1 MAGDSCRR
9 QECPMLRYH
18 ARRGVSLVAVQ
29 AALLA
34 SSSGVFAQNSNT
46 VLPAVTVE
54 APQAARPKP
63 AVTRPSRLR
72 SASAGRAVRRVTPNA
87 NVSAPTQGRT
97 VTARAA
103 RDGLNQSPAGQTAT
117 TIDRSQFDNRPSFS
131 VSDVLRDSP
140 GISIKQGNGPR
151 DFGISIRGSNARN
164 GFGIRNLVIF
174 DDGFPVTQPD
184 GLSRSDLI
192 DPHAYAAIDVI
203 RGPSSALY
211 GNYATGGALNF
222 RTRPG
227 GTIDGVEYGVDGGSY
242 GYLNNYLAAGKKVG
256 NFEGSLFASDTRGDG
271 YIGNSWFNTQTVN
284 FLGTLKATPDDRFTV
299 KIINNDLSA
308 RLPIR
313 QSLNQFYT
321 NPFQQG
327 CTTGAAAA
335 AGCPA
340 VSLFKNGFNARI
352 GVVDDKDTETAT
364 QAGLGRND
372 RRTIVGGRWEHD
384 FDNSTTWRNQFVFD
398 DRNISQPTGTTTA
411 IGDFPSYNY
420 MSDITKRGE
429 ILGMD
434 STTLV
439 GAWYNTLVASSDTR
453 NVMPGGNATLGLLQA
468 NTFSDTSNYG
478 VRAREELKLTPDLT
492 AIAGIGWE
500 TTVLKGINTV
510 YKYNTFNVPV
520 ATIPPATRADRK
532 IENTAPELA
541 LLYRLNQEWQFRGR
555 VATGYGTPQV
565 SNLFVLPNG
574 DFGNNTQLQT
584 QTNVG
589 YDLGFDWT
597 PGNAV
602 KLSATAF
609 YEFFRNE
616 LVSQAVSNPSA
627 SNATYMFNAPR
638 SEHRGIELAADWKF
652 YPGWRFVAAYTYLDE
667 VYTEYVENITNV
679 AIFSFNRAG
688 NKIPGIS
695 PNELTA
701 RVGYDEFA
709 GPLAGLGGFV
719 EVQWKDSFYM
729 DNANLLKAPGYE
741 LVNVNVHYKTD
752 LVSDTF
758 RSLNLF
764 LEVRNVLD
772 RTYVA
777 SANNI
782 TNTVTTAGLQNP
794 ASVLANTTGSI
805 YAGSPRTFVAGMKV
819 AFK

>member
-1 MAGDSCRR
+1 MSRIR
-9 QECPMLRYH
+9 MLSGASLPVLCGVLSSISSNAH
-18 ARRGVSLVAVQ
+18 AQ
-29 AALLA
+29 AAP
-34 SSSGVFAQNSNT
+34 QT
-46 VLPAVTVE
+46 LPAVSVE
-54 APQAARPKP
+54 APQAVRPKP
-63 AVTRPSRLR
+63 AIRHSRPR
-72 SASAGRAVRRVTPNA
+72 SASAARSTRQPAAGSTADA
-87 NVSAPTQGRT
+87 SAQNRT
-97 VTARAA
+97 VTASAA
-103 RDGLNQSPAGQTAT
+103 RDGLNQAPAGQTAT
-117 TIDRSQFDNRPSFS
+117 TIDRSQFNNRPAFS

-192 DPHAYAAIDVI
+192 DPHAYGAIDVV
-203 RGPSSALY
+203 RGPSSSLY

-313 QSLNQFYT
+313 SSLNQYYQ

-327 CTTGAAAA
+327 CATGATAA
-335 AGCPA
+335 AGCGT
-340 VSLFKNGFNARI
+340 VTLFNNGFNTAA
-352 GVVDDKDTETAT
+352 GTDKETAV

-384 FDNSTTWRNQFVFD
+384 FDNTTTWRNQFTFD
-398 DRNISQPTGTTTA
+398 DRNISQPTGSTSA

-420 MSDITKRGE
+420 MSDLTKRGE
-429 ILGMD
+429 ILGLE
-434 STTLV
+434 STAFF
-439 GAWYNTLVASSDTR
+439 GAFYNTLTASSDTR
-453 NVMPGGNATLGLLQA
+453 NVMPGGNATLGALSSNLYSE
-468 NTFSDTSNYG
+468 TTNYG
-478 VRAREELKLTPDLT
+478 VRAREELKLTSSLM
-492 AIAGIGWE
+492 AVAGVGWE
-500 TTVLKGINTV
+500 TTILKGKNTA
-510 YKYNTFNVPV
+510 YTYTGAAGT
-520 ATIPPATRADRK
+520 ATTAITTADRQLQ
-532 IENTAPELA
+532 NTAPELA
-541 LLYRLNQEWQFRGR
+541 LLYNLNDQWLLRGR

-565 SNLFVLPNG
+565 SNLFVLQTG
-574 DFGNNTQLQT
+574 FSGNNTQLNT
-584 QTNVG
+584 QKNLG

-597 PGNAV
+597 PNKMV
-602 KLSATAF
+602 KLSATGF

-616 LVSQAVSNPSA
+616 IVNQATPVA
-627 SNATYMFNAPR
+627 GVTYSFNAPR
-638 SEHRGIELAADWKF
+638 SEHRGVELAADWKF
-652 YPGWRFVAAYTYLDE
+652 YPGWRFMAAYTYLDE
-667 VYTEYVENITNV
+667 VYTEYVENITNGAV
-679 AIFSFNRAG
+679 FSFNRAG
-688 NKIPGIS
+688 NKIPGVS

-719 EVQWKDSFYM
+719 ELQWKDSFYM
-729 DNANLLKAPGYE
+729 DNANLLKAPSYE

-752 LVSDTF
+752 LLSDYF

-764 LEVRNVLD
+764 LEVRNVFD

-782 TNTVTTAGLQNP
+782 SNSVTAAGVQNP

-805 YAGSPRTFVAGMKV
+805 YAGSPRAFVAGMKV

>member
-1 MAGDSCRR
+1 
-9 QECPMLRYH
+9 MLRIR
-18 ARRGVSLVAVQ
+18 AIGSAGLPVLFGLVSPIGSDALAQ
-29 AALLA
+29 AA
-34 SSSGVFAQNSNT
+34 SET
-46 VLPAVTVE
+46 LPAVTVE
-54 APQAARPKP
+54 APQATLPKP
-63 AVTRPSRLR
+63 ITRPSRSRAASATRVVRPVARNATDGAQGQNNTR
-72 SASAGRAVRRVTPNA
+72 SAGELRA
-87 NVSAPTQGRT
+87 S
-97 VTARAA
+97 
-103 RDGLNQSPAGQTAT
+103 LNQSPAGQTAT

-164 GFGIRNLVIF
+164 GFAIRNLVIF
-174 DDGFPVTQPD
+174 EDGFPVTQPD

-192 DPHAYAAIDVI
+192 DPHAYGAIDVI

-284 FLGTLKATPDDRFTV
+284 FLGTLQATPDDRFTV

-327 CTTGAAAA
+327 CTTGATAA
-335 AGCPA
+335 AGCPT
-340 VSLFKNGFNARI
+340 VSLFRNGFNART
-352 GVVDDKDTETAT
+352 GVAADRDPETAT

-372 RRTIVGGRWEHD
+372 RRTIVGARWEHD
-384 FDNSTTWRNQFVFD
+384 FDNTMTWRNQFVFD
-398 DRNISQPTGTTTA
+398 DRNISQPTGATSA

-429 ILGMD
+429 IFGME

-453 NVMPGGNATLGLLQA
+453 NVMPGGNATLGLLSA

-478 VRAREELKLTPDLT
+478 IRAREELKLTPDLT

-500 TTVLKGINTV
+500 TTILKGVNTL

-520 ATIPPATRADRK
+520 ATIPTPTTVDRR

-597 PGNAV
+597 PSNAV

-616 LVSQAVSNPSA
+616 LVSQAASNPSA

-652 YPGWRFVAAYTYLDE
+652 YPGWRFMAAYTYLDE
-667 VYTEYVENITNV
+667 VYTEYVENITNGAV
-679 AIFSFNRAG
+679 FSFNRAG

-695 PNELTA
+695 PHELTA
-701 RVGYDEFA
+701 RIGYDEFA

-764 LEVRNVLD
+764 LEVRNVFD

-782 TNTVTTAGLQNP
+782 ANTVTAAGLQIP
-794 ASVLANTTGSI
+794 GSTLANTTGSI
-805 YAGSPRTFVAGMKV
+805 YAGSPRLFVAGMKV

>member
-1 MAGDSCRR
+1 MFR
-9 QECPMLRYH
+9 LRTL
-18 ARRGVSLVAVQ
+18 SS
-29 AALLA
+29 A
-34 SSSGVFAQNSNT
+34 SSPVLCWMLSSISFDAQAQ
-46 VLPAVTVE
+46 VAEQALPPVTVD

-63 AVTRPSRLR
+63 LMRQSRSR
-72 SASAGRAVRRVTPNA
+72 SVSAARSTRRVAPNPA
-87 NVSAPTQGRT
+87 VGAPTQSKT
-97 VTARAA
+97 VTASAA
-103 RDGLNQSPAGQTAT
+103 RDGLNQAPAGQTAT
-117 TIDRSQFDNRPSFS
+117 MIDRSQFNNRPSFS

-192 DPHAYAAIDVI
+192 DPHAYGAIDVV

-242 GYLNNYLAAGKKVG
+242 GYLNNYLAAGKKVA

-308 RLPIR
+308 RLPLR
-313 QSLNQFYT
+313 QSLNQYYQ

-327 CTTGAAAA
+327 CATGATAA
-335 AGCPA
+335 AGCGT
-340 VSLFKNGFNARI
+340 VTLFNNGFNTAA
-352 GVVDDKDTETAT
+352 GTDTETAV

-384 FDNSTTWRNQFVFD
+384 LDNTTTWRNQFVFD
-398 DRNISQPTGTTTA
+398 DRNISQPTGPTST
-411 IGDFPSYNY
+411 IGDFPAYNY
-420 MSDITKRGE
+420 MSDLTKRGE
-429 ILGMD
+429 ILGLE
-434 STTLV
+434 STALF
-439 GAWYNTLVASSDTR
+439 GAFYNTLTASSDTR
-453 NVMPGGNATLGLLQA
+453 NVMPGGNATLGSLSSNLYSQ
-468 NTFSDTSNYG
+468 TTNYG
-478 VRAREELKLTPDLT
+478 VRAREELKLTTSLT
-492 AIAGIGWE
+492 AVAGVGWE
-500 TTVLKGINTV
+500 TTVLKGINTA
-510 YKYNTFNVPV
+510 YAYAGPTGITT
-520 ATIPPATRADRK
+520 AAITTADRQ

-541 LLYRLNQEWQFRGR
+541 LLYNLNNEWLFRGR

-565 SNLFVLPNG
+565 SNLFILPTG
-574 DFGNNTQLQT
+574 LSGNNTQLQT
-584 QTNVG
+584 QKNLG
-589 YDLGFDWT
+589 YDVGFDWT
-597 PGNAV
+597 PNNSV
-602 KLSATAF
+602 RFSATGF

-616 LVSQAVSNPSA
+616 IVNQATPVA
-627 SNATYMFNAPR
+627 GITYSFNAPR
-638 SEHRGIELAADWKF
+638 SEHRGVELAADWKF
-652 YPGWRFVAAYTYLDE
+652 YPGWRFMAAYTYLDE
-667 VYTEYVENITNV
+667 VYTEYVENITNGAV
-679 AIFSFNRAG
+679 FGFNRTG
-688 NKIPGIS
+688 NTIPGIS

-701 RVGYDEFA
+701 RIGYDKFA
-709 GPLAGLGGFV
+709 GTLAGLGGFV

-741 LVNVNVHYKTD
+741 LVNVNVHYQTD
-752 LVSDTF
+752 LVSESF

-764 LEVRNVLD
+764 LEVRNVFD
-772 RTYVA
+772 STYVA

-782 TNTVTTAGLQNP
+782 TNSVTAAGLQNP
-794 ASVLANTTGSI
+794 ASVLANTKGSI